1 MKTNGTK
8 QQQQKESMKL
18 YSVTLLDIL
27 FYVEKDSMQTVSK
40 RKKTQPIFYFHKN
53 IDVLLKC
60 CIIVS
65 NLFYW
70 STLLVVFDSFMFS
83 WGHRHHKYWTCFVHS
98 KIYVCVRACACVYWH
113 VHVCTFTVCMCVCVC
128 ISTLIYKWNHVER
141 YKMSDCVII

>member
-98 KIYVCVRACACVYWH
+98 KIYVCVRACIGMYMYALSPY
-113 VHVCTFTVCMCVCVC
+113 VCVC
-128 ISTLIYKWNHVER
+128 ACVFRLLSTNEIMWNDIKW
-141 YKMSDCVII
+141 VIAWLFNIN